1 MPPTFQP
8 LDKSKKLIV
17 ILGPTASGKTA
28 LAVRLAQQY
37 NAEVFSADSRQ
48 IYRELNIGV
57 ARPSEAEMQGI
68 MHHFINCVSITED
81 YHVGRYEQEVLTALH
96 SYFDYHDTAIL
107 AGGTGLYLKA
117 VTHGIDP
124 FPDTDP
130 YVLQQLQHD
139 LDTLGL
145 PALAEEL
152 RTSDPL
158 THASIDHNNA
168 RRVVRA
174 LSVIRSTGRPFS
186 AFKTGQTKERPF
198 DIYYHFTEVDRPLLY
213 SRIEHRVDEMMDRGL
228 LAEVESLLDRRHL
241 KALDTVGY
249 SELFDYF
256 DGQYTLP
263 QAVDKI
269 KQHSRNYAKRQL
281 TWFKKYVNEL
291 REIGQP
297 LIL

>member
-68 MHHFINCVSITED
+68 THHFINCVSITED

-174 LSVIRSTGRPFS
+174 LSVIRSTGQPFS

-198 DIYYHFTEVDRPLLY
+198 DIHYHFTEVDRPLLY
-213 SRIEHRVDEMMDRGL
+213 SRIEHRVDEMMDLGL

>member
-1 MPPTFQP
+1 M
-8 LDKSKKLIV
+8 DKSKKLIV

-68 MHHFINCVSITED
+68 THHFINCVSITED

-145 PALAEEL
+145 PALAEDL

-174 LSVIRSTGRPFS
+174 LSVIRSTGQPFS

-198 DIYYHFTEVDRPLLY
+198 DIHYHFTEVDRPLLY
-213 SRIEHRVDEMMDRGL
+213 SRIEHRVDEMLDRGL

>member
-68 MHHFINCVSITED
+68 THHFINCVSITED
-81 YHVGRYEQEVLTALH
+81 YHVGRYEQEVLNALQ

-145 PALAEEL
+145 PALAEDL

-174 LSVIRSTGRPFS
+174 LSVIRSTGQPFS

-198 DIYYHFTEVDRPLLY
+198 DIHYHFTEVDRPLLY
-213 SRIEHRVDEMMDRGL
+213 SRIEHRVDEMLDRGL